1 VSVDIR
7 PVATRDDIHAF
18 LAVRDVVDPEHPM
31 TWESFEDS
39 QKAPGRLDVLA
50 WDDGRAVGCA
60 FVERQWGDPVSPTGY
75 LSIRVRAEERR
86 RGVGTALLARV
97 SDHVRGFGGT
107 DLHAQF
113 RGEAVDQQS
122 FLEHHGFREVGRMQD
137 VEVDLAAADG
147 RVDVPAGIEI
157 VPLNERHAPGMH
169 AVALEADP
177 DIPSATPIRTGDLE
191 RWYERHLGPLAIRD
205 LSFVALAGDEIV
217 GFAILGE
224 CVPGVGEHWMT
235 GVKRAWRGRGVAVAL
250 KQAQIA
256 AARAAGLERLRTQ
269 NDLANA
275 PMRRVNEKLGYLPR
289 LEWLQYA
296 GPLLSTEGGSHAA
309 AD

>member
-1 VSVDIR
+1 MSIEIR
-7 PVATRDDIHAF
+7 PVATRDDIAEL
-18 LAVRDVVDPEHPM
+18 LALREAVDPEHPM
-31 TWESFEDS
+31 TLANFEDA
-39 QKAPGRLDVLA
+39 QKGAGRLDVLA
-50 WDDGRAVGCA
+50 WDGGRVVGSA
-60 FVERQWGDPVSPTGY
+60 FVERHWGDPVSPTGY
-75 LSIRVRAEERR
+75 LSVRVRAEERR
-86 RGVGTALLARV
+86 RGVGTALLACV

-113 RGEAVDQQS
+113 RGEAVDQQA

-137 VEVDLAAADG
+137 VELDLSAVEARIDIP
-147 RVDVPAGIEI
+147 DGIEI
-157 VPLNERHAPGMH
+157 TAVQESHAPGMH
-169 AVALEADP
+169 AVGLEADA

-191 RWYERHLGPLAIRD
+191 RWYERHLGPLALRD
-205 LSFVALAGDEIV
+205 LSFVAFAGDEIV

-224 CVPGVGEHWMT
+224 DVPGIAGHWMT
-235 GVKRAWRGRGVAVAL
+235 GVKRAWRGRGIAVAL

-256 AARAAGLERLRTQ
+256 AAQAAGFERLRTQ

-275 PMRRVNEKLGYLPR
+275 PMRRVNEKLGYRPR

-296 GPLLSTEGGSHAA
+296 GPLLSTQGGSHVA